1 MPITPH
7 ISALMKKNHEG
18 EVALSL
24 DGEIIGIGKNA
35 VIALE
40 NAKQKMP
47 NIGEKEFLISRI
59 QTKYVAA

>member
-1 MPITPH
+1 
-7 ISALMKKNHEG
+7 MKKNHEG